1 MLKKE
6 EEGTKSKLALLAI
19 IAVVVLSAWMYLDN
33 PGNKIGREDREA
45 VLNELKEV
53 AFPDADRFIKKNNEF
68 AESDKAIVN
77 IFREGS
83 PENSSWI
90 NKNEENLNREF
101 EKATAIITEMK
112 SYNVSEESKKRIKL
126 FEELLNARKEYFSI
140 IKQLSK
146 EDNAANQ
153 LKLAEIRDKQEEILR
168 ELNKK
173 NN

>member
-1 MLKKE
+1 M
-6 EEGTKSKLALLAI
+6 
-19 IAVVVLSAWMYLDN
+19 IA
-33 PGNKIGREDREA
+33 
-45 VLNELKEV
+45 V